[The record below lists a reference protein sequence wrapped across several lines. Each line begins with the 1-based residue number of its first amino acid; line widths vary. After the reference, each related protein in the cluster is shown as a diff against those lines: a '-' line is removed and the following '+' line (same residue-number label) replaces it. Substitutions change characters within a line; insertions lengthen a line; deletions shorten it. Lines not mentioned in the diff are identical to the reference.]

1 MRKVKRKM
9 FRLILDL
16 KDRIRKNLTI
26 FNNITA
32 TIVGSLSAMIIWLV
46 ANMIY
51 VDKISAMFVWES
63 TWETV

>member
-9 FRLILDL
+9 FRLIRDL

>member
-9 FRLILDL
+9 FRLIRDL

-32 TIVGSLSAMIIWLV
+32 TIVGSLSAMII
-46 ANMIY
+46 
-51 VDKISAMFVWES
+51 
-63 TWETV
+63 